1 MGVLGRPSR
10 VIDPDK
16 VRVRR
21 DAPSARL
28 ERVAIDGK
36 DFLPSADVVMPA
48 GARMVQIDYGAV
60 SLSSASKLRF
70 RYRLDG
76 FNDEWVNAGSRRQ
89 ISFTNLQPGSYRFH
103 VAVTSDGVWPSTET
117 SWGFTVPPPF
127 YRTSWFYGL
136 CVIAVAAAGLDVVVA
151 QRLRAIRNEFALV
164 VAERA
169 RVSREIHDTLLQSLG
184 ALTLQ
189 LEIVSRQLDPSQ
201 TKARQAMQR
210 LRKHVVQCV
219 REARRSVWELRSLRL
234 EERNLVEALEAM
246 AEETMVALPVSIRVD
261 ATGRVRQCPP
271 DVEQHLLRNRAGSDQ
286 QRRTTWTRR

>member
-1 MGVLGRPSR
+1 AV
-10 VIDPDK
+10 VDPGN
-16 VRVRR
+16 VRIRR
-21 DAPSARL
+21 NAPSARL
-28 ERVAIDGK
+28 ERVAIDGR
-36 DFLPSADVVMPA
+36 DFLPSAPVVMPT

-76 FNDEWVNAGSRRQ
+76 FNDEWVNARSRRQ
-89 ISFTNLQPGSYRFH
+89 ISFTNLQPGNYRFH
-103 VAVTSDGVWPSTET
+103 VAVTSDGVWPTTDT

-127 YRTSWFYGL
+127 YRTSWFYAL
-136 CVIAVAAAGLDVVVA
+136 CISIVAAACWMLWWFRV
-151 QRLRAIRNEFALV
+151 RAIRNEFALV

-201 TKARQAMQR
+201 TKAREAMQR

-234 EERNLVEALEAM
+234 QKRNLVEALEAM
-246 AEETMVALPVSIRVD
+246 AEETMVSLPVSVRVD
-261 ATGRVRQCPP
+261 ATGRIRQCPP
-271 DVEQHLLRNRAGSDQ
+271 DVEQHLLRIA
-286 QRRTTWTRR
+286 